1 MDDAQSTIAT
11 LKSQLAASQA
21 EAASC
26 AKSLAQAEAD
36 WQQQEQDQ
44 GQWHVCLLRCWWTC
58 EMCCLHICRAR
69 YSPSSAS

>member
-26 AKSLAQAEAD
+26 ARGLAQAEAD
-36 WQQQEQDQ
+36 WHQQEQDLMRQ
-44 GQWHVCLLRCWWTC
+44 LQSLRSVAAANVG
-58 EMCCLHICRAR
+58 HIGHACT
-69 YSPSSAS
+69 

>member
-36 WQQQEQDQ
+36 WQQQEQDLMRQ
-44 GQWHVCLLRCWWTC
+44 LQSHRSVAASNG
-58 EMCCLHICRAR
+58 LHIGHMRV
-69 YSPSSAS
+69 

>member
-26 AKSLAQAEAD
+26 AKSLAQAEVD
-36 WQQQEQDQ
+36 WHQQEQD
-44 GQWHVCLLRCWWTC
+44 LLRQLQSLRS
-58 EMCCLHICRAR
+58 EAAGNVGHSGHAR
-69 YSPSSAS
+69 M